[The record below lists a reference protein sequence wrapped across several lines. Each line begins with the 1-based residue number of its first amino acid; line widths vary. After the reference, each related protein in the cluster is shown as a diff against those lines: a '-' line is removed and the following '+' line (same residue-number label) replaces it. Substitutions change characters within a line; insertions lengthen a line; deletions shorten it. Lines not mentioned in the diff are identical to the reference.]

1 MNEQTF
7 NRRFEQLVTLVN
19 NHVHKDE
26 LLRIMTEQVADDTEY
41 NLM

>member
-7 NRRFEQLVTLVN
+7 IRRFEQLVTLVN

-41 NLM
+41 SLL

>member
-7 NRRFEQLVTLVN
+7 QRRFEQLVTLVN
-19 NHVHKDE
+19 IHPNKDE

-41 NLM
+41 VLM